1 MRHGLS
7 GEEVLRLF
15 DKMEVTRYLTDH
27 CEVLHT
33 QSKDWIVDD
42 IDEFI
47 RIRS

>member
-7 GEEVLRLF
+7 GDEVLNLF
-15 DKMEVTRYLTDH
+15 DRMGVTRYLTDN
-27 CEVLHT
+27 CDVLHT
-33 QSKDWIVDD
+33 QGQDWIVDD